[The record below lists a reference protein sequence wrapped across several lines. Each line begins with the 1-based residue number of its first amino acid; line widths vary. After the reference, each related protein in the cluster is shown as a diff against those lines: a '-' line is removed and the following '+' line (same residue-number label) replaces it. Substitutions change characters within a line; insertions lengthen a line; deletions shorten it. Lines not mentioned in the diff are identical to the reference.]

1 MGEII
6 AFSSKARPAA
16 AAPPLVGGAQILFFL
31 GVRYVRQ
38 EDAADAAKESAAA
51 KDAATKAPS
60 GRGDQRRPRVTR
72 PRHDRLTR

>member
-38 EDAADAAKESAAA
+38 ENAATKDDTAT

-60 GRGDQRRPRVTR
+60 GRGGATSGGRKRKRRA
-72 PRHDRLTR
+72 